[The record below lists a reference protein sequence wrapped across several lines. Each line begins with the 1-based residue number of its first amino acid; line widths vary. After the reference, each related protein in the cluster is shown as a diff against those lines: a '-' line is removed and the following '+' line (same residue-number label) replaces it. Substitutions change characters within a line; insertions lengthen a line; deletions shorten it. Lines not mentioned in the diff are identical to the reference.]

1 MRNRWNAR
9 IERATELVPTY
20 PYAAQVLR
28 FYAQAARLQQQMYVE
43 FEQAPTRFF
52 HLDGVGWGQLNLEA
66 LQPDFGKFLVK
77 IRQFAPATLAEA
89 AQGLLDKG
97 SRSWASLLE
106 SFWVSPTA
114 TSGED
119 QIVGTPGERCL
130 AWLVLQ
136 PAAEYLSAR
145 KGGTLNGST
154 SSTCPL
160 CGSKPV
166 VAVLRQEGDGA
177 RKSLV
182 CMLCGHEWGFR
193 RVCCPA
199 CGEDREPQM
208 AFYIAEE
215 IPHVRVDV
223 CNSCHSYLKSI
234 DLTKSGLSVPVV
246 DEMATL
252 PLDLWARENGY
263 QKLQINVAGI

>member
-1 MRNRWNAR
+1 MKPNWDAR
-9 IERATELVPTY
+9 IERATELSSAY

-28 FYAQAARLQQQMYVE
+28 FYAQVAMLQQRMYFE

-52 HLDGVGWGQLNLEA
+52 KLDGLSWGQLSLEA
-66 LQPDFGKFLVK
+66 LLPSFNKFLINV
-77 IRQFAPATLAEA
+77 RQFAPTTLAEA
-89 AQGLLDKG
+89 AHGLLEKG
-97 SRSWASLLE
+97 SESWASLLE
-106 SFWVSPTA
+106 GFWISPTA
-114 TSGED
+114 TGGEE
-119 QIVGTPGERCL
+119 QIAGTPGERCL

-145 KGGTLNGST
+145 KGEALNGGTST
-154 SSTCPL
+154 TCPQ

-182 CMLCGHEWGFR
+182 CMLCGHEWRFR
-193 RVCCPA
+193 RICCPA

-208 AFYIAEE
+208 AFYAAEE

-234 DLTKSGLSVPVV
+234 DLTKSGLAVPIV
-246 DEMATL
+246 DELATL
-252 PLDLWARENGY
+252 PLDLWALENGY